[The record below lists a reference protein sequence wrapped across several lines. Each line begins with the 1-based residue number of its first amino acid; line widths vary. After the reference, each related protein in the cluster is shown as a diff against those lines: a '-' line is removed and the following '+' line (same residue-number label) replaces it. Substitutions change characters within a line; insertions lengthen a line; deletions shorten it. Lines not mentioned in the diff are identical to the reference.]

1 MEGCYFKFV
10 SLLEVCVLRQILVFK
25 VNTFLLNQN
34 IPDNHRICQMDWFLY
49 DRDLHHERGNQIK
62 ASNKVCFKLETSY
75 LHKHLRWRAL

>member
-34 IPDNHRICQMDWFLY
+34 IPDNHRICQVDWFLY
-49 DRDLHHERGNQIK
+49 DRTSIMKEVIK
-62 ASNKVCFKLETSY
+62 LKRPIKNVSS
-75 LHKHLRWRAL
+75 

>member
-34 IPDNHRICQMDWFLY
+34 IPDNHRICQVDWFLY
-49 DRDLHHERGNQIK
+49 DRTSIMKEVIK
-62 ASNKVCFKLETSY
+62 
-75 LHKHLRWRAL
+75 LRRPIKNVSS

>member
-34 IPDNHRICQMDWFLY
+34 IPDNHRICQVDWFLY
-49 DRDLHHERGNQIK
+49 DRISIMKEVIK
-62 ASNKVCFKLETSY
+62 LKRPIKYVSS
-75 LHKHLRWRAL
+75 

>member
-34 IPDNHRICQMDWFLY
+34 IPDNHRICQVDWFLY
-49 DRDLHHERGNQIK
+49 DRTSIMKEVIK
-62 ASNKVCFKLETSY
+62 LKRPIKYVSS
-75 LHKHLRWRAL
+75 

>member
-34 IPDNHRICQMDWFLY
+34 IPDNHRICQVDWFLY
-49 DRDLHHERGNQIK
+49 DRTSIMKKVIK
-62 ASNKVCFKLETSY
+62 LKRPIKNVSS
-75 LHKHLRWRAL
+75 

>member
-34 IPDNHRICQMDWFLY
+34 IPDNHRICQVNWFLY
-49 DRDLHHERGNQIK
+49 DRTSIMKEVIK
-62 ASNKVCFKLETSY
+62 LKRPIKYVSS
-75 LHKHLRWRAL
+75 

>member
-34 IPDNHRICQMDWFLY
+34 IPDNHRICQVDWFLY
-49 DRDLHHERGNQIK
+49 DRTSIMKEAIK
-62 ASNKVCFKLETSY
+62 LKRPIKNVSS
-75 LHKHLRWRAL
+75 